1 VRGSRCNLEG
11 SMTNR
16 RR

>member
-1 VRGSRCNLEG
+1 MRG

-16 RR
+16 RD